1 MNNKKTIFLISGKK
15 RSGKNFV
22 GEILAEVLAEQE
34 KEVFITHFADPMK
47 RIIAKTFDITLE
59 ELDEYKNCDDVDII
73 ITEVYNS
80 DFTPCPF
87 HETNFRRVLQR
98 FGTEAMKPEF
108 GEDVWSS
115 LCEKNISEQDKDYV
129 IIPDFRFETEYS
141 CFVGANKD
149 KYNVISIKIINPD
162 EDLEDSHSS
171 ESSLEDFRFDYT
183 YSNPKVSEE
192 ELPARRLEIK
202 TQIKNILRELQL

>member
-1 MNNKKTIFLISGKK
+1 MNTKKTIFLISGKK
-15 RSGKNFV
+15 RSGKNFI
-22 GEILAEVLAEQE
+22 GEILAEVLTEQK

-59 ELDEYKNCDDVDII
+59 QLDEYKNFNENFDINI
-73 ITEVYNS
+73 AGSYDSSEVFN
-80 DFTPCPF
+80 FTDM
-87 HETNFRRVLQR
+87 RSILQR

-129 IIPDFRFETEYS
+129 IIPDFRFETEYL
-141 CFVGANKD
+141 CFMGANED
-149 KYNVISIKIINPD
+149 KYSVISIKIVNPD
-162 EDLEDSHSS
+162 EDLEDLHSS
-171 ESSLEDFRFDYT
+171 ENSLDDFYFDYI
-183 YSNPKVSEE
+183 YDNPKVSEK

-202 TQIKNILRELQL
+202 THIKNILREVQL